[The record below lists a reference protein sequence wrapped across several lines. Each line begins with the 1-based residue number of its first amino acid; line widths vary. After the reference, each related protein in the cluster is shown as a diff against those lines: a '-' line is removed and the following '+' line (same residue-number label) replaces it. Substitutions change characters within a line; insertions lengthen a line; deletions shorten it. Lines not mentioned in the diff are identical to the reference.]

1 MAMTA
6 ETSTGVLL
14 AIGSLALNDY
24 DKFTIVIGEREVEW
38 WHKDILLAAQAIPTA
53 QGIPVIAPSAP
64 IFMMKH
70 MSGVVSNTNV
80 VRFSR
85 VGVTLMDIETDRAWQ
100 HSRAIAG
107 RKYWVTDEE
116 LDGLLVQALAAPQEM
131 AQDAPEQPVASD
143 RDEEGAEIAAAHLRA
158 SASRQLAALLR
169 DAETAAQR
177 YELLMRALQ
186 DEVAQS
192 LLRLEYERMRFE
204 EDEEDIALLL
214 LH

>member
-1 MAMTA
+1 MH
-6 ETSTGVLL
+6 S
-14 AIGSLALNDY
+14 
-24 DKFTIVIGEREVEW
+24 
-38 WHKDILLAAQAIPTA
+38 AQRRLI
-53 QGIPVIAPSAP
+53 
-64 IFMMKH
+64 
-70 MSGVVSNTNV
+70 SGLRRRWRT
-80 VRFSR
+80 
-85 VGVTLMDIETDRAWQ
+85 
-100 HSRAIAG
+100 IAG

-192 LLRLEYERMRFE
+192 LLQLEYERMRFE